1 MHANRN
7 HYQSDVQFNTEG
19 NSLMLIVNALIENQ
33 RRIGKVS
40 HRECVPGLFVHECV
54 CVCLEG
60 RPKKRGGKK
69 CKVMN
74 LRDCR
79 KFHICYLRWHSCTF
93 LWTL

>member
-54 CVCLEG
+54 RVCVWRGDQKSE
-60 RPKKRGGKK
+60 GGKNVK
-69 CKVMN
+69 
-74 LRDCR
+74 
-79 KFHICYLRWHSCTF
+79 
-93 LWTL
+93 